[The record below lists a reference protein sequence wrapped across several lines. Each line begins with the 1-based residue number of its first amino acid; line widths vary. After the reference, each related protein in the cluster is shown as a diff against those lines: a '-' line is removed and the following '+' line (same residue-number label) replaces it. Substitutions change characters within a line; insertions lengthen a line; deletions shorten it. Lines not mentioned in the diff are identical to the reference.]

1 MGSAPFDVSLQF
13 SRLEEGVQAIR
24 EMWQGHCPPFHT
36 ICIFLCLCP
45 PLTFSPDEECIS
57 QSSPGKQNRQ
67 TDRTEIDVGYK
78 ELAHTITGAEKS
90 HAPLSVSWHPR
101 RAVVRVQSYLK
112 V

>member
-1 MGSAPFDVSLQF
+1 MRNALV
-13 SRLEEGVQAIR
+13 RVR
-24 EMWQGHCPPFHT
+24 QGNR
-36 ICIFLCLCP
+36 I
-45 PLTFSPDEECIS
+45 D
-57 QSSPGKQNRQ
+57 RQ